1 MCVLR
6 SPKQKRLG
14 IFSDRM
20 PEFGNVMSD
29 MSGITMGPPDGPS
42 FGSTRQALDSPAIS
56 TDDHLKF
63 QGLDASAGAQLMEV
77 SQLVDFLWFGLK
89 FGVAGNTRSYTFTII
104 YI

>member
-14 IFSDRM
+14 IFSDSQTS
-20 PEFGNVMSD
+20 ETSIVD
-29 MSGITMGPPDGPS
+29 MSGITMGPDGPS

-77 SQLVDFLWFGLK
+77 SQLVDFLFFLAK
-89 FGVAGNTRSYTFTII
+89 KIGVAGNTRSYTFTII